1 MTYLDFTSHY
11 LTPYV
16 AWALVVLSA
25 LLSLYMGWV
34 RRATPFWA
42 SMSIV
47 VPVAP
52 VAMFLMVRGFDSATA
67 LEYDFLLPVLILVL
81 LSVLSLAAFRE
92 VGIAECGAIAL
103 MVALAAVLVVRSP
116 VDDKPMPALHCP
128 AQEGALHCPET
139 NGMPALELPASRL
152 SAMTEHLTQ
161 ALHAKGFDPAACYA
175 TDKTPSMVVC
185 RDAQGYMAAGTL
197 LALQGLMP
205 APANLQSC
213 LDTDDLYGLTV
224 IRQGNTFDRV
234 RVPAFR
240 SKSEECVPD
249 VHWRMALSSPAS
261 LTMYLQHLYKQ
272 D

>member
-52 VAMFLMVRGFDSATA
+52 VAMFLMVRGFDAATA
-67 LEYDFLLPVLILVL
+67 LEHDFLLSVMVSVAFSMVSLVGNRK
-81 LSVLSLAAFRE
+81 VR
-92 VGIAECGAIAL
+92 VAECGALAL
-103 MVALAAVLVVRSP
+103 VAALTCLMVVRSP

-128 AQEGALHCPET
+128 AQDGALHCPET
-139 NGMPALELPASRL
+139 NGMPALELSASRL

-161 ALHAKGFDPAACYA
+161 ALLAKGFDPAACYA
-175 TDKTPSMVVC
+175 TEKTPSMVVC
-185 RDAQGYMAAGTL
+185 RDAQGYTAAGTL